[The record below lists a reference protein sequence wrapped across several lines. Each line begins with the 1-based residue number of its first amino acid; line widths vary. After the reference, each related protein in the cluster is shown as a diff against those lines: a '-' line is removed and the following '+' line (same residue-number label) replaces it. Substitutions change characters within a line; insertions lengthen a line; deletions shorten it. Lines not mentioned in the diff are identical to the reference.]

1 MQDMNINELTPEIS
15 VGGNDEAVIASENA
29 VQYAGFFTRF
39 AAFCIDSFVAGML
52 LLVVRIPMLVDVL
65 GGSNG
70 LLSTK
75 VLFEFTAWDIV
86 IYLLTCL
93 YFVVLTYNSG
103 ATIGK
108 RLLRIKVVSTDGEKL
123 SLVDILY
130 RETIGRFLC
139 TVTMN
144 MGYILVGIDKEKRGF
159 HDMLS
164 DTRVV
169 YDFELKT
176 TKQRKEKDK
185 KEKDSS
191 EAIVN
196 TEQKIEKPVS
206 MAPSNYGYV
215 PGSQKNAAGNTCLE
229 TTLEEEHATEENAVE
244 TPNVIE
250 DKVVE
255 ENTMEKNEIVE
266 KYVEESKNE

>member
-1 MQDMNINELTPEIS
+1 MQDMNINEIS
-15 VGGNDEAVIASENA
+15 RNTICNEENS

-39 AAFCIDSFVAGML
+39 AAFCLDSFITGLL

-75 VLFEFTAWDIV
+75 VLFEFNGWDII

-93 YFVVLTYNSG
+93 YFVTLTYYSG

-108 RLLRIKVVSTDGEKL
+108 RLFKIKVISTDREKL
-123 SLVDILY
+123 SFIDVLY

-169 YDFELKT
+169 YDFEVKSKKEGKKA
-176 TKQRKEKDK
+176 TKQKI
-185 KEKDSS
+185 S
-191 EAIVN
+191 EAETASTENVDTEKGN
-196 TEQKIEKPVS
+196 TEIVGAENARERRDS
-206 MAPSNYGYV
+206 LAPSNYGYV
-215 PGSQKNAAGNTCLE
+215 PGSQKSVVENTWIE
-229 TTLEEEHATEENAVE
+229 TMDIEQNILDKTSEIHKIEEN
-244 TPNVIE
+244 
-250 DKVVE
+250 
-255 ENTMEKNEIVE
+255 ENE
-266 KYVEESKNE
+266 